1 MVATVEENKMLIT
14 PGQSAHTTERLRK
27 GNFAY
32 IAQSSMF
39 DLLDPKE
46 RCDYYAVGGVLV
58 KVYHAVAIRKG
69 MYLIK
74 GKVSVHKKSCLSQ
87 LGGLKFYKHIK
98 LQILLCEKS

>member
-1 MVATVEENKMLIT
+1 MLIT

-32 IAQSSMF
+32 IAQSNMF

-58 KVYHAVAIRKG
+58 DVFQGMGIRKG
-69 MYLIK
+69 RYVI
-74 GKVSVHKKSCLSQ
+74 HD
-87 LGGLKFYKHIK
+87 YKRK
-98 LQILLCEKS
+98 A

>member
-1 MVATVEENKMLIT
+1 MLIEY
-14 PGQSAHTTERLRK
+14 GQAAQTTERLRK
-27 GNFAY
+27 GNFAF
-32 IAQSSMF
+32 IAASFRF
-39 DLLDPKE
+39 DQMDPKE

-69 MYLIK
+69 MYLNK

>member
-1 MVATVEENKMLIT
+1 MYQKLVATVEENKMLIK
-14 PGQSAHTTERLRK
+14 PGQSAHTIERLRK

-32 IAQSSMF
+32 IAQSIMF

-74 GKVSVHKKSCLSQ
+74 GQSTKKS
-87 LGGLKFYKHIK
+87 
-98 LQILLCEKS
+98 

>member
-1 MVATVEENKMLIT
+1 MLIT

-32 IAQSSMF
+32 IAQSNMF

-74 GKVSVHKKSCLSQ
+74 GQSTKKS
-87 LGGLKFYKHIK
+87 
-98 LQILLCEKS
+98 